1 VRHWLTPRCILIT
14 LMLVAAPGA
23 ALAHLLA
30 TWAPTHIEIVRL
42 DREMARDVQQLD
54 AELEQVAR
62 LQQQTA
68 RLQDVATATEAWPD
82 WLPERDQYG
91 VFDRLA
97 EAVRDERVT
106 IEQLA
111 LGEPG
116 VYAAAARTNLLACEQ
131 VSVLCRGDYAAL
143 TACLDRICEL
153 DLPVR
158 FKELSW
164 HRADTRLEL
173 WLLLEVPFVPDERLR
188 ATLAQQAKLLE
199 KDDEP

>member
-1 VRHWLTPRCILIT
+1 MRHWLTPRCVLIT

-30 TWAPTHIEIVRL
+30 TWAPTQIEVVRL
-42 DREMARDVQQLD
+42 DREMARDVRQLD
-54 AELEQVAR
+54 AELEHVAK

-68 RLQDVATATEAWPD
+68 RLHSVAAADEAWPD
-82 WLPERDQYG
+82 WLPERDQHG

-97 EAVRDERVT
+97 EAFRDERVT

-116 VYAAAARTNLLACEQ
+116 VYAAASRTNLLACEQ
-131 VSVLCRGDYAAL
+131 VSVLCLGDYAAL

-164 HRADTRLEL
+164 HRAGTRLEL

-188 ATLAQQAKLLE
+188 ETLAHGAKLLE

>member
-1 VRHWLTPRCILIT
+1 VRHWLNPRCILIA
-14 LMLVAAPGA
+14 LLLVAAPGA

-30 TWAPTHIEIVRL
+30 AWAPTQIEIVRVDHEL
-42 DREMARDVQQLD
+42 LRDAQQLD

-68 RLQDVATATEAWPD
+68 RLQNLATATEARPD

-116 VYAAAARTNLLACEQ
+116 LYAAASRTNLLACEQ
-131 VSVLCRGDYAAL
+131 VSVVCLGDYAAL

-158 FKELSW
+158 FKELAW
-164 HRADTRLEL
+164 HRADNRLEL
-173 WLLLEVPFVPDERLR
+173 WLQLEVPFRPDERLR
-188 ATLAQQAKLLE
+188 ETLARDAKLLE
-199 KDDEP
+199 KKDEP